1 LVEIIIIK
9 MRLLIIF
16 FPWLG
21 IGFLL
26 SFFLG
31 NIFPEIPAQQAIPT
45 PTLDRLALPVL
56 SDHPSQV
63 ETGSSIYYY
72 HCMPCHGDQGQGLTD
87 EWRAVWEEDHQDCW
101 ARGCHSNRDADEVFT
116 IPTVIPP
123 VIGSTALEN
132 RFSNPEKLFE
142 YLKETHPPQS
152 PGILKDDEYWALTAY
167 LLVKNGV
174 IPPQGEAG
182 PLAKRHTTMR
192 NLASMAVIAA
202 VGIVLIFG
210 LILKR
215 KNRLTREAKQS

>member
-9 MRLLIIF
+9 MRPWVLF
-16 FPWLG
+16 FSWLG
-21 IGFLL
+21 IGIFISLL
-26 SFFLG
+26 VG
-31 NIFPEIPAQQAIPT
+31 NNFPMVPAQQALPT

-56 SDHPSQV
+56 SEHPSQV

-101 ARGCHSNRDADEVFT
+101 ASGCHSIRDADKTFT

-123 VIGSTALEN
+123 VIGNTALEN
-132 RFSNPEKLFE
+132 RFSTPEKLFE

-167 LLVKNGV
+167 LLAKNGV

-182 PLAKRHTTMR
+182 PLAKRHTSLLS
-192 NLASMAVIAA
+192 LASMAVIAA

-215 KNRLTREAKQS
+215 NYRLKREAKDP